1 MIERY
6 NDVIAFA
13 KAWFKEM
20 SETKFNVLKECLSK
34 VFGIETIDSTE
45 SDISDYLTL
54 NPQSEK
60 IEEVGE
66 LIFVK
71 NGDTFTAFHKVA

>member
-1 MIERY
+1 MKSNIK
-6 NDVIAFA
+6 DAIAFA
-13 KAWFKEM
+13 KVWFSEM
-20 SETKFNVLKECLSK
+20 SGTKFNVLKECLSK

-71 NGDTFTAFHKVA
+71 NEDTFTAFHKVA

>member
-1 MIERY
+1 MVHNIK
-6 NDVIAFA
+6 DAIAFA
-13 KAWFKEM
+13 KVWFSEM

-34 VFGIETIDSTE
+34 VFGIEAIDSTE

-71 NGDTFTAFHKVA
+71 NEDTFTAFHKVA

>member
-1 MIERY
+1 MVNNIK
-6 NDVIAFA
+6 DAIAFA
-13 KAWFKEM
+13 KVWFSEM
-20 SETKFNVLKECLSK
+20 SVTKFNVLKECLSK

-71 NGDTFTAFHKVA
+71 NEDTFTAFHKVA

>member
-1 MIERY
+1 MTE
-6 NDVIAFA
+6 NVNNAIAFA
-13 KAWFKEM
+13 KVWFSEM

-34 VFGIETIDSTE
+34 VFGIETIDGTE

-71 NGDTFTAFHKVA
+71 NEDTFTAFHKVA

>member
-1 MIERY
+1 MVNNIK
-6 NDVIAFA
+6 DAIAFA
-13 KAWFKEM
+13 KVWFSEM
-20 SETKFNVLKECLSK
+20 SVTKFNVLKECLSK

-60 IEEVGE
+60 IEEVWE

-71 NGDTFTAFHKVA
+71 NEDTFTAFHKVA

>member
-1 MIERY
+1 MVNSIK
-6 NDVIAFA
+6 DAIAFA
-13 KAWFKEM
+13 KVWFSEM

-71 NGDTFTAFHKVA
+71 NEDTFTAFHKVA

>member
-1 MIERY
+1 MVHNIK
-6 NDVIAFA
+6 DAIAFS
-13 KAWFKEM
+13 KVWFSEM

-34 VFGIETIDSTE
+34 VFGIEAIDSTE

-71 NGDTFTAFHKVA
+71 NEDTFTAFHKVA

>member
-1 MIERY
+1 MVNNIK
-6 NDVIAFA
+6 DAIAFA
-13 KAWFKEM
+13 KVWFSEM
-20 SETKFNVLKECLSK
+20 SVTKFNVLKECLSK

-60 IEEVGE
+60 IEEVGK

-71 NGDTFTAFHKVA
+71 NEDTFTAFHKVA

>member
-1 MIERY
+1 MKSNIK
-6 NDVIAFA
+6 DAIAFA
-13 KAWFKEM
+13 KVWFSEM
-20 SETKFNVLKECLSK
+20 NETKFNVLKECLSK

-45 SDISDYLTL
+45 SDITDYLTL

-71 NGDTFTAFHKVA
+71 NEDTFTAFHKVA

>member
-1 MIERY
+1 MVNCIK
-6 NDVIAFA
+6 DAIAFA
-13 KAWFKEM
+13 KVWFSEM
-20 SETKFNVLKECLSK
+20 SKTKFNVLKECLSK

-71 NGDTFTAFHKVA
+71 NEDTFTAFHKVA